1 MAIAGIGTITCATNS
16 TTVTGSSSSFTSY
29 QRVTG
34 NLYNSSG
41 TLIGTIASIA
51 SDTSL
56 TLTANAAVAVT
67 AGSYNYTSPVI
78 IASSSISLPVGNI
91 SNRGSALAG
100 AIRYNSQRGGWEYSD
115 GTEWLL
121 PGQLVATG
129 GTFSTAGGFS
139 YHVFTSS
146 GSFVVS
152 AGSKVGEV
160 LLVAGGG
167 GGGYQ
172 VGGGGGAGGLVYNSA
187 VNLTPGTYTVNI
199 GGGGNGQN
207 NARTSI
213 SMGGNSSFTNVTTA
227 IGGGY
232 GGDYASGANAAS
244 VTGGSGGG
252 QGGSFGSNGAGT
264 PGQGNPGGT
273 WNGTNWAAGGGGG
286 AGGAGSPSASP
297 SIGGPGGVGLLY
309 SQFSSWGTG
318 NPQTYTTGGAAAPGG
333 GWFAGGGGGCC
344 NDGTSTDY
352 NGGAGFSLGGA
363 GGGGRGF
370 QNNGQGLNG
379 TTHGDDGAPN
389 TGGGGGGVRDT
400 YSGGPNYS
408 RSGNGGSGICIVR
421 YAS

>member
-1 MAIAGIGTITCATNS
+1 MALAGIGTITCATNS
-16 TTVTGSSSSFTSY
+16 TTVTGSSSSFTLY
-29 QRVTG
+29 QRVNG

-41 TLIGTIASIA
+41 TLIGEIASIA

-56 TLTANAAVAVT
+56 TLTANAAVAVS
-67 AGSYNYTSPVI
+67 GSSYNYTSPII
-78 IASSSISLPVGNI
+78 IASSSISLPVGNT

-129 GTFSTAGGFS
+129 GTFSTAGGYS

-187 VNLTPGTYTVNI
+187 VNFTPGTYTVNI
-199 GGGGNGQN
+199 GGGGNGSTN
-207 NARTSI
+207 PHTGFSV
-213 SMGGNSSFTNVTTA
+213 GGNSTFTNVTTA

-232 GGDYASGANAAS
+232 GGDYSFGANAAS

-333 GWFAGGGGGCC
+333 GYFAGGGGGCC
-344 NDGTSTDY
+344 NDGTSTAYD
-352 NGGAGFSLGGA
+352 GGQGFSLGGA

-370 QNNGQGLNG
+370 RNNGEGLNG

-400 YSGGPNYS
+400 YNGSTNYS

-421 YAS
+421 YES